1 MILARLEPRDYSDRR
16 SSPRRRLNLDVAGS
30 TRTFSDV
37 EVVVLD
43 LSVTGLLI
51 EAAVDLQTGDE
62 LTIAIPDSGAVDAV
76 VVWKSGNYFGCE
88 FATPIPNAALSAA
101 SLRSVPD
108 PRPENNVALSPAQPV
123 STTEN
128 AYREDDLSPR
138 GKLLALFGLSLAA
151 WAVIALVVWLIL
163 ALVWG

>member
-1 MILARLEPRDYSDRR
+1 M
-16 SSPRRRLNLDVAGS
+16 
-30 TRTFSDV
+30 SDV
-37 EVVVLD
+37 EVVVHD

-62 LTIAIPDSGAVDAV
+62 LTVEIPGPGPVDAV

-88 FATPIPNAALSAA
+88 FAKPIPNAALSAA

-108 PRPENNVALSPAQPV
+108 PRPLNDVVLPPPDLPLPSEDVLREGALSPR
-123 STTEN
+123 S
-128 AYREDDLSPR
+128 
-138 GKLLALFGLSLAA
+138 KLLTLLGLSLAA
-151 WAVIALVVWLIL
+151 WAVIALMVWLIL